1 VPAAR
6 ATELATIALLPPRL
20 RSRFGLG
27 LGPREA
33 RELRAF
39 ARLSRAATPL
49 MPQSMLRMGPG
60 YLRARRKAMAD
71 GDFADA
77 VEVALVP
84 IAR

>member
-1 VPAAR
+1 
-6 ATELATIALLPPRL
+6 
-20 RSRFGLG
+20 
-27 LGPREA
+27 
-33 RELRAF
+33 
-39 ARLSRAATPL
+39 
-49 MPQSMLRMGPG
+49 MLRMGPG